1 MIWPFVS
8 AVRLEPGLLL
18 DSKKKPTENMAAPIT
33 ASGPVA
39 ATSSAP
45 GWTEA
50 GGRDQRLRQGAPSAA
65 PVPAP
70 VMARYCRRPCGELAR
85 VAMV

>member
-18 DSKKKPTENMAAPIT
+18 DSNKKPTENMAAPIT

-50 GGRDQRLRQGAPSAA
+50 GGRDHPATRLAFWRVRLADQH
-65 PVPAP
+65 
-70 VMARYCRRPCGELAR
+70 GESQSKTRGYWPDLHW
-85 VAMV
+85 